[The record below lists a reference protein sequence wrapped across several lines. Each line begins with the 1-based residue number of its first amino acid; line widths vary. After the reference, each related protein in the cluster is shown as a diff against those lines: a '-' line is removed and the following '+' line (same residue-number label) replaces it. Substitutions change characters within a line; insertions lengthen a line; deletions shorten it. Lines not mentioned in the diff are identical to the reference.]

1 VRIRTRLWPAVAI
14 GVAALVAGVWLAS
27 GVLGPGLPSG
37 AATPTLA
44 TGTLLPQRRE
54 LSAFALTDTSGVPF
68 TQASLTGHWTLFAFG
83 YASCPDVCPLL
94 LATFRDVHRQLAER
108 RLDGLV
114 RFVFVS
120 VDPERDDLARLRDYV
135 SYFNPA
141 FVGATGPHPELQ
153 RLTRQLGVLYQR
165 ASEGDS
171 ALGYLIDHTAALLLV
186 DPKGRL
192 TAVFSAPHAAAPMAA
207 DIAALVA
214 EGP

>member
-1 VRIRTRLWPAVAI
+1 MRIGTRLWPAVSI

-27 GVLGPGLPSG
+27 GVLGPDLPSG

-54 LSAFALTDTSGVPF
+54 LSAFALTDTSGAPF
-68 TQASLTGHWTLFAFG
+68 TEASLKGNWTLLAFG

-94 LATFRDVHRQLAER
+94 LATFRDVHRQLAKQ

-153 RLTRQLGVLYQR
+153 RLTRQLGVLYH
-165 ASEGDS
+165 
-171 ALGYLIDHTAALLLV
+171 HTAALLLV

-192 TAVFSAPHAAAPMAA
+192 TAVFSAPHAAPAMAA
-207 DIAALVA
+207 DIAGLVA